1 MPLGS
6 HKIAIFAVG
15 DADGPVWTTGAGSL
29 GTFRPGVAISSQSAN
44 ITLQAADE
52 AGN

>member
-29 GTFRPGVAISSQSAN
+29 GTFRPCVA
-44 ITLQAADE
+44 
-52 AGN
+52 